1 MRFVRDLLVI
11 RLQHQPTG
19 SIIEGLNQDFSD
31 LVTNGVIQAITA
43 TPEER
48 DDNQFVDLPRIAF
61 EFNKRDYG
69 RLRQMIEVLN
79 SF

>member
-1 MRFVRDLLVI
+1 M
-11 RLQHQPTG
+11 
-19 SIIEGLNQDFSD
+19 NQDFPD
-31 LVTNGVIQAITA
+31 LVTEGKIKAIAA

-48 DDNQFVDLPRIAF
+48 EDHQFVELPRIGF

>member
-1 MRFVRDLLVI
+1 MNKRATTKKR
-11 RLQHQPTG
+11 QPPKPRKG
-19 SIIEGLNQDFSD
+19 ASPAEIKAWIA
-31 LVTNGVIQAITA
+31 VCQAQA

-48 DDNQFVDLPRIAF
+48 EDNQVPNLPRIGF

-69 RLRQMIEVLN
+69 RMRQLIDVLN

>member
-1 MRFVRDLLVI
+1 MRLK
-11 RLQHQPTG
+11 HEPTKTA
-19 SIIEGLNQDFSD
+19 IEGLNLDFGDIVAS
-31 LVTNGVIQAITA
+31 GRIEVIDP

-48 DDNQFVDLPRIAF
+48 DDHQFLNLPRIAF

-69 RLRQMIEVLN
+69 RLRQLIDILN